1 MKNPLSSFFATRASE
16 TQPGAEPAL
25 VPMGVPAAPRAQ
37 QQINQALAQICQH
50 IAAQEVQDLLDTV
63 PNCRFQL
70 WTLTFWLSTANQGA
84 LRGLIALNQRDAQL
98 AKQHVQGCFAKSDAA
113 HLLNTVRLKL
123 EFKAGDSLPRDA
135 SEVLVVCGRDNVTLP
150 YSYTGQFEVA
160 DDSASGVSG
169 ATLLA
174 SQASSPT
181 LNHRATPPTAGV
193 PANTLHLWAQW
204 PGESRLQRWR
214 AEQGVVT
221 VGAGEAATIRI
232 EHRHVSGE
240 HLVLSQNNSGQWLVE
255 DRGRNGTNLFDA
267 SAAAP
272 VVSAKNNAA
281 NTTANVSGD
290 AEQPLPTRQPRLL
303 PLAGALRLGPLPDD
317 PLLHFQQSAPALPPA
332 MATAAAPTANS
343 RRVTQLASDIPWPST
358 GMAGGPRG
366 TATA

>member
-1 MKNPLSSFFATRASE
+1 
-16 TQPGAEPAL
+16 
-25 VPMGVPAAPRAQ
+25 MG
-37 QQINQALAQICQH
+37 I
-50 IAAQEVQDLLDTV
+50 
-63 PNCRFQL
+63 
-70 WTLTFWLSTANQGA
+70 
-84 LRGLIALNQRDAQL
+84 
-98 AKQHVQGCFAKSDAA
+98 K
-113 HLLNTVRLKL
+113 
-123 EFKAGDSLPRDA
+123 LPRDA

-160 DDSASGVSG
+160 EDLARGGTG

-174 SQASSPT
+174 GQASGQASSLT
-181 LNHRATPPTAGV
+181 LNHRATPPKAGV

-204 PGESRLQRWR
+204 PGDSRLQRWR

-240 HLVLSQNNSGQWLVE
+240 HLVLSQNSSGQWLVE

-272 VVSAKNNAA
+272 GVSSKNNAA
-281 NTTANVSGD
+281 NTADNTTANVSGD